1 MSVADP
7 LADPL
12 PATIRLDPMF
22 TVGALRRRLF
32 GSFVEHLGRCV
43 YTGIYEP
50 GHPTADGYGFRRDVA
65 ELITELGPTI
75 IRYPGGNFVSGY
87 DWRDGI
93 GPVDQRPTRLD
104 FAWNA
109 VESNRVGT
117 DEFLQW
123 CGRLGLEPMLA
134 VNLGTAGVREAMELL
149 QYVNAAAGTTIS
161 DERAGNGH
169 PEPYG
174 VRFWC
179 LGNEMDG
186 PWQLGFKTPQEY
198 GRLAAETGRAMRMF
212 DRSLQLVACGS
223 SNRGMPTFGTWERE
237 VLDRCFDQVDLISAH
252 AYYEPVG
259 GDHQSFL
266 ASAED
271 LRRFVASV
279 VATADHVAATQR
291 SDKQI
296 MISFDEWNV
305 WFQERFAGRDAER
318 VKAARDLVE
327 DSYDVQDAVVVGSL
341 MIELLRN
348 TDRVA
353 VACQAQLV
361 NVIAPIMTRPGGSA
375 WRQTIFHPFALTTR
389 HAKPMVLDVAAAGPV
404 ISTGRYGPVDQLHSV
419 ATFDE
424 QDGELVIF
432 AANRSLTDSLEL
444 TIDPVGFG
452 AAASVIEHLMITDA
466 DPHAHNTEEDPD
478 RVIPVPGNTKIEG
491 DRVTAVLPPIS
502 WHCVRLSIG

>member
-1 MSVADP
+1 MAELLDEHQSAAIRIDP
-7 LADPL
+7 A
-12 PATIRLDPMF
+12 F
-22 TVGALRRRLF
+22 TVGSLHRRLF

-50 GHPTADGYGFRRDVA
+50 GHATADEHGFRTDVA

-93 GPVDQRPTRLD
+93 GPVGERPTRRD

-109 VESNRVGT
+109 VETNEVGT

-123 CGRLGLEPMLA
+123 CERLRLEPMLA

-149 QYVNAAAGTTIS
+149 QYVNAGSGTTIS
-161 DERAGNGH
+161 DERGRNGH

-186 PWQLGFKTPQEY
+186 PWQLGFKTPAEY
-198 GRLAAETGRAMRMF
+198 GRLAAETGRAMTML
-212 DRSLQLVACGS
+212 DPSLQLIACGS
-223 SNRGMPTFGTWERE
+223 SNRGMPTFGSWERE
-237 VLDRCFDQVDLISAH
+237 VLDRCFDQVELISAH
-252 AYYEPVG
+252 AYYEPIDD
-259 GDHQSFL
+259 DHQSFL

-271 LRRFVASV
+271 MDRFISSV
-279 VATADHVAATQR
+279 VATADHVAATHK
-291 SDKQI
+291 SDKRI

-305 WFQERFAGRDAER
+305 WFAQRFAGRDEER

-341 MIELLRN
+341 LIELLRH

-353 VACQAQLV
+353 VACLAQLV
-361 NVIAPIMTRPGGSA
+361 NVIAPIMTRPDGAA
-375 WRQTIFHPFALTTR
+375 WRQTIFHPFALTAR
-389 HAKPMVLDVAAAGPV
+389 HAKPMVLEVAARGPM
-404 ISTGRYGPVDQLHSV
+404 INTDRYGRVGQLHSV
-419 ATFDE
+419 ASFDE
-424 QDGELVIF
+424 QTGELVIF
-432 AANRSLTDSLEL
+432 AVNRSRTDPLQL
-444 TIDPVGFG
+444 IIDATGFG
-452 AAASVIEHLMITDA
+452 PELSIIEHLVIA
-466 DPHAHNTEEDPD
+466 DDDPYAHNTESEPD
-478 RVIPVPGNTKIEG
+478 RVTPVDGEARIENG
-491 DRVTAVLPPIS
+491 RVTAVLPPIS
-502 WHCVRLSIG
+502 WHCLRLAP

>member
-1 MSVADP
+1 MSVA
-7 LADPL
+7 AA
-12 PATIRLDPMF
+12 ATIRLDPGF
-22 TVGALRRRLF
+22 TIGPLRRRLF
-32 GSFVEHLGRCV
+32 GSFVEHLRRCV

-50 GHPTADGYGFRRDVA
+50 DHPTADERGFRRDVA

-93 GPVDQRPTRLD
+93 GPVDQRPSRLD

-109 VESNRVGT
+109 VESNEVGT

-123 CGRLGLEPMLA
+123 CARLELEPMLA

-149 QYVNAAAGTTIS
+149 QYVNGSPGTTIS
-161 DERAGNGH
+161 EERGRNGH

-186 PWQLGFKTPQEY
+186 PWQIGFKTPEEY
-198 GRLAAETGRAMRMF
+198 GRLAAETGRVMKMI
-212 DRSLQLVACGS
+212 DPTLQLVACGS
-223 SNRGMPTFGTWERE
+223 SSRGMPTFGTWERE
-237 VLDRCFDQVDLISAH
+237 VLDRCFEQVDLISAH
-252 AYYEPVG
+252 AYYEPID

-271 LRRFVASV
+271 LRRFIASV
-279 VATADHVAATQR
+279 VATADHVAAVHK

-305 WFQERFAGRDAER
+305 WFQQRFADRDVER
-318 VKAARDLVE
+318 VKAAEDLIE

-341 MIELLRN
+341 LIELLRN

-361 NVIAPIMTRPGGSA
+361 NVIAPIMTRPGGGA
-375 WRQTIFHPFALTTR
+375 WRQTIFHPFALTAR
-389 HAKPMVLDVAAAGPV
+389 HAKPVVLDAGTRSPV
-404 ISTGRYGPVDQLHSV
+404 ITTERYGAVDQLHSV
-419 ATFDE
+419 ATWDE
-424 QDGELVIF
+424 GSGDLVIF
-432 AANRSLTDSLEL
+432 AANRSRTDPLEL
-444 TIDPVGFG
+444 TVDPLGFG
-452 AAASVIEHLMITDA
+452 PRLAVIEHLMINND
-466 DPHAHNTEEDPD
+466 DPHAHNTEDAPD
-478 RVIPVPGNTKIEG
+478 RVVPVPGPARVDGT
-491 DRVTAVLPPIS
+491 RVTAVLPPIS
-502 WHCVRLSIG
+502 WHCLRLSTR